1 MNKFKWGHGFIS
13 LNRDVLESYMACKT
27 GQEVLDTQHRW
38 LTEGG
43 PKASLREMPDDDDHH
58 DAGSRSEGSEETD
71 DDLPPLEPN
80 RNKSHHRIGGG
91 SRAASFP
98 RGMPPSESES
108 ETESEDEEG
117 DATAEVSRGL
127 ANASIE

>member
-1 MNKFKWGHGFIS
+1 MNILCVTQKPCVHR
-13 LNRDVLESYMACKT
+13 RDEAKVVT
-27 GQEVLDTQHRW
+27 N
-38 LTEGG
+38 
-43 PKASLREMPDDDDHH
+43 ASEDDDA
-58 DAGSRSEGSEETD
+58 DAGSGSEGSEESD

-108 ETESEDEEG
+108 ETESEDENGEG